1 MNYIYL
7 ICPFSTLVICQLLKF
22 LVEVVKYG
30 KISINRLFNGNGG
43 IPSSHTSFISS
54 ITMLIGFKI
63 GFNTPIFALAFIMS
77 CIISYDS
84 IGVRLETERQAIAIN
99 KLGEIGNIKFNLKEE
114 LGHKLPEVIVGY
126 IFGTAMAYLFSLI

>member
-7 ICPFSTLVICQLLKF
+7 ICPFSTLVMCQLLKF